1 VPESGPAR
9 TITDPVVPPSV
20 RLAVP
25 RSIARLIVCVPETA
39 LFVMLPASRIALP
52 ERTKPAVLNVI
63 DEAARFETLFVFDV
77 SRPPS
82 NTRAR
87 VPEFTGA
94 VVPPVQLSAV
104 SQLALAPVPVQ
115 VIA

>member
-1 VPESGPAR
+1 VWREA
-9 TITDPVVPPSV
+9 V
-20 RLAVP
+20 RLV
-25 RSIARLIVCVPETA
+25 A
-39 LFVMLPASRIALP
+39 LFV
-52 ERTKPAVLNVI
+52 
-63 DEAARFETLFVFDV
+63 FVV
-77 SRPPS
+77 SKAPS
-82 NTRAR
+82 KTRAR